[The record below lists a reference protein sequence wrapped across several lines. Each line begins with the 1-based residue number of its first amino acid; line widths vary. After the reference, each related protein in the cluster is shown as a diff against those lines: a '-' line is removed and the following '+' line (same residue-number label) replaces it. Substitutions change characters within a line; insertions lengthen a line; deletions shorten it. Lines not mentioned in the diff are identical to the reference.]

1 MNTSKVPVGT
11 KKCGWVCHLLKDIND
26 FTDKI
31 PVIGKLVGPYL
42 TGLRELESFIANG
55 YGRMGENTLT
65 INYEPTPAETAILD
79 RWAEATIMPFSK
91 ALYTQFAAAFNNTG
105 FSAQLAQ
112 FNEILLKM
120 AVVEKYYLTNQT
132 TGLSKSALT
141 VRQQLIGDI
150 FKPIKD
156 LIAKAMATQP
166 TVRLVNASYTSSA
179 LNTNLFKP
187 GIATPPN
194 GVIYGIM
201 KYDTASAPAGTVIP
215 PVKIP
220 TVPTT
225 PVQTIDQGG
234 IAEDIKTASSKITVT
249 QIVFGV
255 GLLYAAW
262 ELLKGKKK
270 KKNEN

>member
-11 KKCGWVCHLLKDIND
+11 KKCGWVCRQLTAIKG
-26 FTDKI
+26 FTDQL
-31 PVIGKLVGPYL
+31 PFVGKLVDGFL
-42 TGLRELESFIANG
+42 GQAIGLVSVIENG
-55 YGRMGENTLT
+55 FSRTGENTLT

-79 RWAEATIMPFSK
+79 RWAEATILPFSK
-91 ALYTQFAAAFNNTG
+91 SLYTQFASAFTNTS

-201 KYDTASAPAGTVIP
+201 KYDTASAPVGTVIP